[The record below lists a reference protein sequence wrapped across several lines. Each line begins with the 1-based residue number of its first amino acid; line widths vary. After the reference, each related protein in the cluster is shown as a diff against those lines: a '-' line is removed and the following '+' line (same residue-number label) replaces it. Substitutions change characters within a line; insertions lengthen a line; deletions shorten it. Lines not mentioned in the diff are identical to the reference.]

1 MLEVEIDGVKTHVPQ
16 CTCGKCIVRRER
28 KNEDPV
34 IPYNKDLSSIYTSDY
49 PPKKPIR
56 DNGFLNRAKLTGFE
70 NSFKE
75 TLPGGLTSTMKGDY
89 VPYDVKPEKPK
100 QTSYDIY
107 SGPFTGPT
115 TNEVNYLNCGSSAA
129 GKTKQTTFPDIKIP
143 LRGNS
148 DYNDNYI
155 RYPPENYKKREPFRI
170 TDNQKPHG
178 KLADDTTYNT
188 DFVPHEINNERFKPL
203 MSSNFINS
211 ENPPDNFDTTYKIN
225 YINYD
230 DKMCRLRKYLNA
242 RGMRY
247 LVI

>member
-1 MLEVEIDGVKTHVPQ
+1 MLEVEIAGVKTHVPQ

-28 KNEDPV
+28 KTQDPI

-49 PPKKPIR
+49 PPKKSVK

-89 VPYDVKPEKPK
+89 IPYDVKLEKPK
-100 QTSYDIY
+100 QTTYDLY

-115 TNEVNYLNCGSSAA
+115 TNEVNYLNWGSSAA
-129 GKTKQTTFPDIKIP
+129 GKTKQSTFPDIKIP

-155 RYPPENYKKREPFRI
+155 KYPTESYKKREPFKV
-170 TDNQKPHG
+170 TDSQKPHG

-188 DFVPHEINNERFKPL
+188 DFIPHESNNERFKPL

-211 ENPPDNFDTTYKIN
+211 DNPPDNFDTTYKIN
-225 YINYD
+225 YVNYD

>member
-1 MLEVEIDGVKTHVPQ
+1 
-16 CTCGKCIVRRER
+16 
-28 KNEDPV
+28 
-34 IPYNKDLSSIYTSDY
+34 
-49 PPKKPIR
+49 
-56 DNGFLNRAKLTGFE
+56 
-70 NSFKE
+70 
-75 TLPGGLTSTMKGDY
+75 MKGDY
-89 VPYDVKPEKPK
+89 VPYDTKPEKPK

-115 TNEVNYLNCGSSAA
+115 TNQVNYLNWGSSAA
-129 GKTKQTTFPDIKIP
+129 SKIKQTTFPEIKIP

-148 DYNDNYI
+148 DYHDNYI
-155 RYPPENYKKREPFRI
+155 EYPKESIKKREPFRV
-170 TDNQKPHG
+170 TDSQKPHG

-188 DFVPHEINNERFKPL
+188 DFIPHEIENERFKPL
-203 MSSNFINS
+203 MSSNFIS
-211 ENPPDNFDTTYKIN
+211 SDNPPDNFDTTYKIN

>member
-1 MLEVEIDGVKTHVPQ
+1 
-16 CTCGKCIVRRER
+16 
-28 KNEDPV
+28 
-34 IPYNKDLSSIYTSDY
+34 
-49 PPKKPIR
+49 
-56 DNGFLNRAKLTGFE
+56 
-70 NSFKE
+70 
-75 TLPGGLTSTMKGDY
+75 MKGDY

-100 QTSYDIY
+100 QTSYDLY

-115 TNEVNYLNCGSSAA
+115 TNQVNYLNWGSSAA
-129 GKTKQTTFPDIKIP
+129 SKIKQSSFPEIKIP

-155 RYPPENYKKREPFRI
+155 EYPKENYKKREPFKV

-203 MSSNFINS
+203 MNSNFINS
-211 ENPPDNFDTTYKIN
+211 ENPPDNFYTTYKIN